1 MCERKRSLF
10 LILLYRDSLEI
21 ETKKKKKNEIMT
33 NHPQDLGFQL
43 TFTIREEDVPK
54 VRLQNDE
61 TPRIKIAK
69 YLAAKATWKQR
80 TRRKMRH

>member
-1 MCERKRSLF
+1 
-10 LILLYRDSLEI
+10 
-21 ETKKKKKNEIMT
+21 MT

-43 TFTIREEDVPK
+43 TFTIREEDAPK

-80 TRRKMRH
+80 TRRKIRQVSIRRYNVLPILI

>member
-1 MCERKRSLF
+1 
-10 LILLYRDSLEI
+10 
-21 ETKKKKKNEIMT
+21 MT

-43 TFTIREEDVPK
+43 TFTIREEDAPK

-80 TRRKMRH
+80 TRRKIRQVRIRRYNVLPILI

>member
-1 MCERKRSLF
+1 
-10 LILLYRDSLEI
+10 
-21 ETKKKKKNEIMT
+21 MT